1 MNRGRNT
8 LVLLIVAA
16 ALGAYVYFVESKHT
30 PASEA
35 AVETRAKVFDKL
47 DASKIDAITIRGS
60 AGDKTTLKKAGD
72 KWQIVEPV
80 QSGADE
86 TEMSGL
92 TSNLGTLEVSRVVD
106 QQPKDLSKY
115 GLAPQPRVEVEFTAA
130 GDKNPKKL
138 LIGNKTATGGD
149 LYAKLA
155 NENKVM
161 LIPAY
166 LDTTFDRTTFA
177 LRDKSILKFDR
188 DKVDTVEITAS
199 AAQAAAAGATAAADA
214 KGGKGAKDAGAK
226 AAAAMKAAAAA
237 GPPVTMKFVK
247 QGESWKMTS
256 PVAARTD
263 SGAVD
268 GVLGK
273 LATGQMKSLTEQ
285 DAGTNAADLAKY
297 GLAKPAIAV
306 TLGVGNSH
314 SELMIGKAADNG
326 DLYAKDASRP
336 MVFTVEK
343 AVGNDIKTTP
353 ADYRTKDLFEAK
365 SFTTSRLEV
374 KRGGQTTVFEKQK
387 TKEKDD
393 KGKEKDGPEKWAQ
406 TSPAPAKA
414 VDATKI
420 EDAVGKLVALRAD
433 SFADKLPA
441 GATELAT
448 VSTKFEDGKRSENVV
463 LYKAGSDYYAT
474 RADDAGAAKLA
485 TATVEDAIKS
495 LDAAKP

>member
-47 DASKIDAITIRGS
+47 DASKIDAVTIRGS
-60 AGDKTTLKKAGD
+60 AGEKTTLKKAGD

-80 QSGADE
+80 QSAADE

-115 GLAPQPRVEVEFTAA
+115 GLAPQPRVELEFTAA
-130 GDKNPKKL
+130 GDKNPKRL

-149 LYAKLA
+149 LYAKLG
-155 NENKVM
+155 NENKVI

-199 AAQAAAAGATAAADA
+199 AAPAAAGD
-214 KGGKGAKDAGAK
+214 AKDAKGAK
-226 AAAAMKAAAAA
+226 AAPKPAAQSA
-237 GPPVTMKFVK
+237 PVTMKFVK

-263 SGAVD
+263 SGVVD

-285 DAGTNAADLAKY
+285 DAPAGDLAKY

-306 TLGVGNSH
+306 TLGAGNAH
-314 SELMIGKAADNG
+314 SELIIGKAADNG

-343 AVGNDIKTTP
+343 AIGNDIKTTP

-365 SFTTSRLEV
+365 SFTTSRMEV
-374 KRGGQTTVFEKQK
+374 TRGGQTTVFEKQK

-406 TSPAPAKA
+406 TSPKPAKA

-441 GATELAT
+441 GATEFAT
-448 VSTKFEDGKRSENVV
+448 ISTKFEDGKRSENVV
-463 LYKAGSDYYAT
+463 LYKARSDYYAT

>member
-47 DASKIDAITIRGS
+47 DASKIDAVTIRGS
-60 AGDKTTLKKAGD
+60 AGEKTTLKKAGD

-115 GLAPQPRVEVEFTAA
+115 GLAPQPRVELEFTAA
-130 GDKNPKKL
+130 GDKNPKRL

-155 NENKVM
+155 NENKVI

-199 AAQAAAAGATAAADA
+199 AAPAAAASAADA
-214 KGGKGAKDAGAK
+214 KGGKDAKGSK
-226 AAAAMKAAAAA
+226 AAAKAAAA

-285 DAGTNAADLAKY
+285 DAPADDLAKY

-306 TLGVGNSH
+306 TLGAGNAH
-314 SELMIGKAADNG
+314 SELIIGKAADNG

-343 AVGNDIKTTP
+343 TIGNDIKTTP

-365 SFTTSRLEV
+365 SFTTSRMEV
-374 KRGGQTTVFEKQK
+374 TRGGQTTVFEKQK

-406 TSPAPAKA
+406 TSPNPAKA

-448 VSTKFEDGKRSENVV
+448 ISTKFEDGKRSENVV